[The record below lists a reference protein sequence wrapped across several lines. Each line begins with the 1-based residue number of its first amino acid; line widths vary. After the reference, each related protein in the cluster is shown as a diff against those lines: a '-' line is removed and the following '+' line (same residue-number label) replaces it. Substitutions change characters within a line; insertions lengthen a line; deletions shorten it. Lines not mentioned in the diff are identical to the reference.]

1 MHTDISYRWFF
12 VVLVSNDWIFL
23 SSEAKRVVHF
33 PVFLPLAFCFR
44 MARSLICLAFPNRLP
59 AAYLCLFNGGVC
71 VSLPTRFVGVD
82 VRSWYDN
89 LRLGMYARAGEVNSS
104 LQCKNIGWGSGH
116 SQAITNDKI
125 QQFEH
130 CVLWF

>member
-1 MHTDISYRWFF
+1 M
-12 VVLVSNDWIFL
+12 
-23 SSEAKRVVHF
+23 SEAKRVVHF
-33 PVFLPLAFCFR
+33 LVVLQLAFSFR
-44 MARSLICLAFPNRLP
+44 MTRSLICLAFPNRLP

-104 LQCKNIGWGSGH
+104 LHRGLY
-116 SQAITNDKI
+116 AKI
-125 QQFEH
+125 SAGAVGTHKQSLMAKFNNSKTAF
-130 CVLWF
+130 CGFKIFSF